1 MEFRRVLFRSG
12 VREAPV
18 VATAGRPHDCLAG
31 DTSGDRCGTAG
42 WVMDLRSLWDMH
54 RAAGWPKFS
63 HPSEGELMTLD
74 TVISGCATYYF
85 DEQGLDAQRVAMLG
99 HCLDDLDT

>member
-1 MEFRRVLFRSG
+1 
-12 VREAPV
+12 
-18 VATAGRPHDCLAG
+18 
-31 DTSGDRCGTAG
+31 
-42 WVMDLRSLWDMH
+42 MDLRSLWDQH
-54 RAAGWPKFS
+54 RAADWPKFS

-99 HCLDDLDT
+99 HCLDDLDTLLPDVPEEAGGYFVRLRALAGALLETSRQG